1 MKLTSYYQRIC
12 ERSKE
17 REDTSPYVLPISQ
30 NLLWNLSWLS
40 DTQHQDPKWEWQ
52 ARDNLEINPITIKP
66 EAASHTA
73 EQFCWIPLPC
83 CSQSRHPF
91 PIKSLALLVCV
102 SPQTIYELYTRDNS
116 QALKGVPLP
125 VTKRWTQRSICSFD
139 SAPWFQH
146 VGFFF
151 PPHHH
156 AIDKRNAHILRY
168 EEVML
173 AYTWVNLN
181 FMLTGTTCLWPIKH
195 TLYICFNY

>member
-91 PIKSLALLVCV
+91 PIKSLALLVWV

-125 VTKRWTQRSICSFD
+125 AAILHGCHKNKRKSFHVWSLRSLLIPS
-139 SAPWFQH
+139 QH
-146 VGFFF
+146 VGIY
-151 PPHHH
+151 P
-156 AIDKRNAHILRY
+156 
-168 EEVML
+168 E
-173 AYTWVNLN
+173 NLLLGRGN
-181 FMLTGTTCLWPIKH
+181 F
-195 TLYICFNY
+195 